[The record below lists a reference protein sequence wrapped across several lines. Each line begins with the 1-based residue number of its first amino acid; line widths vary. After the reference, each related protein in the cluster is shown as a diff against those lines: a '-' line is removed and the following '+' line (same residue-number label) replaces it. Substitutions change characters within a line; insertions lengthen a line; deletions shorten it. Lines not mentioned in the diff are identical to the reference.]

1 MDRLVTQL
9 KGQISS
15 ERVASLEKDRLV
27 RRTMMEGQGQ
37 GVVEVFRAQMGGLTD
52 EVTILQKAVS
62 SGSTEMV
69 RIKRN
74 QRHSLAPEM
83 LRIED
88 F

>member
-37 GVVEVFRAQMGGLTD
+37 GVVEVVRALLILIELGGKL
-52 EVTILQKAVS
+52 
-62 SGSTEMV
+62 
-69 RIKRN
+69 
-74 QRHSLAPEM
+74 
-83 LRIED
+83 
-88 F
+88 